1 MASCTRGFP
10 FPGVIPDS
18 EGRPGIVPTWVCV
31 GIWSSRGSV
40 WFRCLKKTSVKSRGL
55 SRGAE
60 PGWSLK
66 RRTSLRPG
74 CARHMAVLRP
84 VPLLPGLMLPIWS
97 AQMHDAPRFLL
108 FERYNHY
115 CSRYPKSYKHPFKRN
130 AGIVFLFS
138 LMRSSFRLA
147 LLAGWRD
154 RGAACLITLSP
165 GPAFQPHAP
174 QTPSLQA
181 GKRAHG
187 GL

>member
-1 MASCTRGFP
+1 MASCTLGFP
-10 FPGVIPDS
+10 FPTVIPDS
-18 EGRPGIVPTWVCV
+18 EGRPGIVPRWVCV

-40 WFRCLKKTSVKSRGL
+40 WFCLLEEDISREV
-55 SRGAE
+55 SQERAE
-60 PGWSLK
+60 PGWSLRR
-66 RRTSLRPG
+66 RRTFLRPG
-74 CARHMAVLRP
+74 CARHMAALRP
-84 VPLLPGLMLPIWS
+84 LALLPGLMLPIWS

-108 FERYNHY
+108 FEQYNHY

-130 AGIVFLFS
+130 GGIVFLFY
-138 LMRSSFRLA
+138 LMRSSFQLA
-147 LLAGWRD
+147 LLVGWVE
-154 RGAACLITLSP
+154 RGAACLITLFP